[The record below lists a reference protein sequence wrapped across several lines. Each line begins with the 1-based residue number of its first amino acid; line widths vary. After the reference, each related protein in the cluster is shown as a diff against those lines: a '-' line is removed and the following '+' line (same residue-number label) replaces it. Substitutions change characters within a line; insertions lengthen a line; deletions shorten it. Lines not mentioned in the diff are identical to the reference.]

1 MPIRILIFTNIIN
14 YKAICQVIIY
24 FYHCLIGNLG
34 VKMTNIRRLLAYNI
48 REGRRR
54 LSLSQA
60 KLAEK
65 SDISTQYLA
74 MIEIE
79 RKFPSPEVLEKLA
92 FALGMDTPELFSM
105 PPSLEL
111 SAKRLQN
118 EILIDIEKSL
128 GETLAL
134 AAKKAVTGIVDRH
147 LEKTQ

>member
-1 MPIRILIFTNIIN
+1 
-14 YKAICQVIIY
+14 
-24 FYHCLIGNLG
+24 
-34 VKMTNIRRLLAYNI
+34 MTNIRRLLAYNI